1 MRAIDGAALS
11 GHYDYRLV
19 ALLIVIAILAA
30 YAALDLSGRM
40 TIAREHARLVW
51 LCAGA
56 FAMGIGVWSMHYVGM
71 EAFRLLVLVRYN
83 WPTVGLSILAAILA
97 SAVALFVVTRARLTI
112 AAAAGGSVLMG
123 GGIATMHYVGMRAM
137 RLPAVC
143 VYSHG
148 IVVLSVFLGVIISF
162 AAIRLTFDVREQ
174 TSQRSWRKSRNA
186 LLMGLAIPVVHYVGM
201 LGVTFFPA
209 SLANSDLRHAVSI
222 SDLGLAGIGLGT
234 S

>member
-1 MRAIDGAALS
+1 LS

-40 TIAREHARLVW
+40 TVARGRLRFVW

-56 FAMGIGVWSMHYVGM
+56 FAMGIGIWSMHYVGM
-71 EAFRLLVLVRYN
+71 EAFRLPVLVRYD
-83 WPTVGLSILAAILA
+83 WPTEGLSILAAILA

-123 GGIATMHYVGMRAM
+123 GGIATMHYVGMHAM

-209 SLANSDLRHAVSI
+209 SLADSDLRHAVSI